1 MHGIMPGVP
10 SPARQLGLAGLI
22 PFVVLSAAS
31 WLAAPE
37 WQLRTHEALLGYGA
51 VILSFMGAVHWG
63 LAMSGLGDGTRAWQ
77 LGLSVVPSLLGW
89 LALLLPVGALAY
101 SVLLV
106 AFAILCM
113 VDTRATKA
121 NLAPAW
127 YPALRV
133 PLTTVVVICL
143 IAAALRA

>member
-1 MHGIMPGVP
+1 MGGIMPGVP
-10 SPARQLGLAGLI
+10 SPARELGLAGLV
-22 PFVVLSAAS
+22 PFVVLAATT
-31 WLAAPE
+31 WLAVPE
-37 WQLRTHEALLGYGA
+37 WHARTHDALLGYGA

-63 LAMSGLGDGTRAWQ
+63 LAMAGPRGRERAWQ
-77 LGLSVVPSLLGW
+77 LGLSVVPALLGW

-106 AFAILCM
+106 AFAALCL

-121 NLAPAW
+121 KLAPAW

-133 PLTTVVVICL
+133 PLTTVVVACL